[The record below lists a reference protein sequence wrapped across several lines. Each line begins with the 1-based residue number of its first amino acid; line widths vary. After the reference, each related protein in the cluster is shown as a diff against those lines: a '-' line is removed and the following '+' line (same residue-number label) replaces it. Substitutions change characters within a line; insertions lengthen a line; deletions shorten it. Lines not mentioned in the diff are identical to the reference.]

1 MKSLESFW
9 LAWFLNTFTAT
20 SSLYRNIILVSYN
33 PPTSKIFTN
42 TKISNENEVVDIFM
56 TTISKCNHRFFQ
68 GIIWQKEV
76 YQSTWGFLL
85 GW

>member
-20 SSLYRNIILVSYN
+20 SSLYRNIILVSN

-42 TKISNENEVVDIFM
+42 TKISNENEVVKIFM
-56 TTISKCNHRFFQ
+56 TTISQCNHRFFH
-68 GIIWQKEV
+68 GIIRQKEV